1 MAKKEAQCEV
11 KSEKGKAKSEKK
23 EVSKK
28 EAKSEKSEKS
38 EKGKK
43 SKATNKGSVGF
54 LCGGM
59 LKSGTMRLFKSSDR
73 EPESLVEEMT
83 QYYGSGVE
91 ARYVNCEDYESV
103 FNNYAEAMKDVN
115 ECSDMYNSHINTAMD
130 KLKEVSGEKKSHRCK
145 TGEEEETSDK
155 KEASKSK
162 SNEDAIEESDNEVS
176 EDDAEAD
183 ESDNEDATES
193 EKSEESEEEKQPK
206 KSKKGASGKKQP
218 EKKEKEAKET
228 KETKSKGKSKSK

>member
-1 MAKKEAQCEV
+1 MAKKEAQSEV

-103 FNNYAEAMKDVN
+103 FDNYAEAMKDVN

-145 TGEEEETSDK
+145 TGDEEETK

-176 EDDAEAD
+176 EDDGEEAE
-183 ESDNEDATES
+183 ESDNEDAE
-193 EKSEESEEEKQPK
+193 ESEESEKEEEPPK
-206 KSKKGASGKKQP
+206 KSKKGASNKKQP
-218 EKKEKEAKET
+218 EKKEKEVKES
-228 KETKSKGKSKSK
+228 KDSKSKGKSKSK